1 MKLQKVMSSC
11 LHPLATGQ
19 SPDMTAMR
27 RGDLPEQFA

>member
-1 MKLQKVMSSC
+1 MKPQRVPSSR
-11 LHPLATGQ
+11 LDPLATGQ